1 LAATLE
7 RKVPIVIGSGQ
18 LKALNA
24 ESVTTIATNFLKRI
38 GNKGG
43 LKPKRVSFEEGLYVV
58 EIEMKKMSAVVRVE
72 SETHEIKGYEI
83 QPREEE
89 NPSFTISPKTI
100 ILIFG
105 IAAAANVILSFG
117 LKMIGF

>member
-7 RKVPIVIGSGQ
+7 RKTPVIISSGI
-18 LKALNA
+18 KALNA

-38 GNKGG
+38 GNKSG

-89 NPSFTISPKTI
+89 NSSFTISPKTI
-100 ILIFG
+100 VLIFG
-105 IAAAANVILSFG
+105 ICVAANIIMSFG
-117 LKMIGF
+117 LKILGF